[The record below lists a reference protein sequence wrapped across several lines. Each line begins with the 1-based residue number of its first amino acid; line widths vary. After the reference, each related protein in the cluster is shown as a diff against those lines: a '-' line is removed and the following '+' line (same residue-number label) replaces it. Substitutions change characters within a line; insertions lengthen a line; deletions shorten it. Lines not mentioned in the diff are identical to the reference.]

1 MSSKPDFRIR
11 LNGIYVP
18 EIRVKRET
26 PDGEIQLVVLDADL
40 GWFVVDGNEGLADGL
55 PEFILEYRD
64 ETSWALL
71 PVEMIQ
77 DSVDKGWNHTTPHQ
91 LIGIL
96 WTAGVLK

>member
-1 MSSKPDFRIR
+1 

-40 GWFVVDGNEGLADGL
+40 GWFVVDGNEGIHTAL
-55 PEFILEYRD
+55 PQFKLEYRD
-64 ETSWALL
+64 ETAWALL
-71 PVEMIQ
+71 TPEMMQ
-77 DSVDKGWNHTTPHQ
+77 DSVDKGWNRTTPKE

-96 WTAGVLK
+96 WSIGVLK